1 MSGDTNNLNYI
12 RFDVGHHLY
21 TCHKNTILAGGENSI
36 LAKLISPEFDK
47 RKSNLDYIIIDRD
60 GKHFGTILNYL
71 RDSRSLNL
79 SAYSDNDLDELIR
92 EVDYYCILDLLTLC
106 EEESVNRVTLKYK
119 EIDLQDKASIVSE
132 RSKLEIIYG
141 NLTMTRLMSASMRK
155 VIIISYKS
163 LRRFHIDSWFEELIR
178 LFCDYNK
185 NVVYGFSALPGEIPA
200 RALTDF
206 IVLFY
211 DPKEDRIIKRIKA
224 PNEHKFK
231 AERDRYKSRIFKH
244 WFANQT

>member
-21 TCHKNTILAGGENSI
+21 TCHKNTILAGGQDSI
-36 LAKLISPEFDK
+36 LAKLIAPEFDK
-47 RKSNLDYIIIDRD
+47 RNSNLDYIIIDRD

-79 SAYSDNDLDELIR
+79 SAYSDIELDELTR

-106 EEESVNRVTLKYK
+106 ENESIDRIAMKCK
-119 EIDLQDKASIVSE
+119 EIDINNRTTIVSE
-132 RSKLEIIYG
+132 KSKLEIIYG
-141 NLTMTRLMSASMRK
+141 DSTMIRLMSASIRK
-155 VIIISYKS
+155 VIVISYKS

-178 LFCDYNK
+178 LFCDFSK
-185 NVVYGFSALPGEIPA
+185 NVVYGFSALQGETPS

-211 DPKEDRIIKRIKA
+211 DPKEDVIIKRVKA
-224 PNEHKFK
+224 PNEQKFK